1 MQALTAQNGSGP
13 SAEQG
18 LCKSFFISSGKDGT
32 LVAGRNDL
40 TLFRIFLSGA
50 DGRNERTDTD
60 TSSTKVVYLINL
72 QTGINLAGVSQDI
85 TDLIGGNSIQSTAER
100 V

>member
-1 MQALTAQNGSGP
+1 MDRGHLRSQDCI
-13 SAEQG
+13 G
-18 LCKSFFISSGKDGT
+18 LSHFFRKDGT

-60 TSSTKVVYLINL
+60 TCSTKVVYFINL

>member
-1 MQALTAQNGSGP
+1 MDRGHLWSQDCI
-13 SAEQG
+13 G
-18 LCKSFFISSGKDGT
+18 LSHFLCKDGT

-85 TDLIGGNSIQSTAER
+85 TDLIGGNGIQSTAER

>member
-1 MQALTAQNGSGP
+1 MDRGHLRSQDCI
-13 SAEQG
+13 G
-18 LCKSFFISSGKDGT
+18 LSHFFRKDGT

-60 TSSTKVVYLINL
+60 TCSTKVVYLINL